1 MVKYTL
7 IIEYLSKGNNFSQ
20 VTTLCIA
27 LQSERRT
34 ISKVKKKEMWLKSLG
49 LDENKI
55 IDDREK

>member
-7 IIEYLSKGNNFSQ
+7 IIEYLSKENNFSQ

-34 ISKVKKKEMWLKSLG
+34 ISKVKKGNVAEIAWTGRK
-49 LDENKI
+49 
-55 IDDREK
+55 